1 MPSWAR
7 RLIVI
12 GWAIPLTGCVA
23 LLVRWQWL
31 MEIGKFAGAFV
42 LMLFGIPSFLAAH
55 ALFTAGTLGGL
66 RALRQSAPFSRGD
79 YAVLLAGVIGTG
91 AGVFVLGGFIYGA
104 VRYP

>member
-1 MPSWAR
+1 LPWWAR

-12 GWAIPLTGCVA
+12 GWAIPLTDCVA
-23 LLVRWQWL
+23 LLLSRHWL
-31 MEIGKFAGAFV
+31 AAAGKFAGAFV
-42 LMLFGIPSFLAAH
+42 LMLFGVPSFLAAL

-79 YAVLLAGVIGTG
+79 YAVLLAGAIGTG